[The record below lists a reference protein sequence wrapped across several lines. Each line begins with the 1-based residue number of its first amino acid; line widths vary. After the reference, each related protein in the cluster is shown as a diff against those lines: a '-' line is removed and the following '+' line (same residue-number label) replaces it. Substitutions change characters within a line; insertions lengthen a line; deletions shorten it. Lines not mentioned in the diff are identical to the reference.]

1 MRWGHLDPAVLTFV
15 LLDIDG
21 AVVPHAKLRM
31 PAGPPERVI
40 SAIAEQVHILMQE
53 GVILEAPVP
62 PQCRDLP
69 LRGALQAATG
79 KSVLMPR
86 R

>member
-1 MRWGHLDPAVLTFV
+1 VAPTRILGLRAAALGP
-15 LLDIDG
+15 IDVY
-21 AVVPHAKLRM
+21 A
-31 PAGPPERVI
+31 
-40 SAIAEQVHILMQE
+40 
-53 GVILEAPVP
+53 GVILEPP
-62 PQCRDLP
+62 ILPQCRDLP